1 MKAGIAGIRTLVV
14 CGWMIGASWASGSA
28 TNPPVS
34 LGPVLPVLEVV
45 STNLPMPAIFQAPE
59 TLAQGFQSPDGLALD
74 AETGDLYLTDED
86 ASAIVRIR
94 PDGTK
99 RTVLDSRTPIY
110 EVSGTHRTQVA
121 GLRSPEGLALD
132 EEGRLYVAED
142 VPGGRLL
149 VFDIRGPIRRSRM
162 EGEVV
167 RLPLQNSRFAWE
179 SIAIGPKGELLLAG
193 SSLED
198 VAGADGG
205 GDLFMGV
212 ILHRD
217 ASGDWWLLLN
227 HAMTSYSG
235 VCFSPDGRY
244 ALMTAEIPGLA
255 GCVDLRTRMVRTFLW
270 DMTFHSPEGVC
281 SLPGGAFLVAEESG
295 KIFRMDPTSGGVQLV
310 YEHDGTVESVLWD
323 AGSRRLLLTDD
334 RHGQVVAVPLKR
346 GEHLRRAAGKI
357 DDIAFIEEATPVDMV
372 PRRCPDYL
380 AEVLKLGGYD
390 PEVARGGVEFQQF
403 AKRYCL
409 VAVDAAVNLMPGHPP
424 VEDPIERIQFVV
436 IAPYLVGYQE
446 GELLWSSSGFTV
458 VMQSGRTM
466 KTELV
471 KRQVIGGDL
480 MEARFTPVGGSTIA
494 LPMPFS
500 ARINSEGHVAVN
512 FLGMGVMADFYLVLD
527 TNEPDNSLMVVVQP
541 NGFVHQYQLS
551 LPPRR
556 RRSHWVI
563 ALERQGP
570 DTWRNLPMPR

>member
-1 MKAGIAGIRTLVV
+1 MRRKLGAG
-14 CGWMIGASWASGSA
+14 
-28 TNPPVS
+28 
-34 LGPVLPVLEVV
+34 LPE
-45 STNLPMPAIFQAPE
+45 SRRPWRP
-59 TLAQGFQSPDGLALD
+59 GR
-74 AETGDLYLTDED
+74 GDRDPHLTDED

-198 VAGADGG
+198 VTGTDGR

-244 ALMTAEIPGLA
+244 ALMTAESPGLV

-323 AGSRRLLLTDD
+323 AAGRRLLLTDD
-334 RHGQVVAVPLKR
+334 RHGQLVAVPLNR
-346 GEHLRRAAGKI
+346 GEHLCCAAGRSTISRSSRKPRHGAPAVSRI
-357 DDIAFIEEATPVDMV
+357 PRGGASRAVADPGSGAKAWTPAARRCWATPG
-372 PRRCPDYL
+372 
-380 AEVLKLGGYD
+380 AG
-390 PEVARGGVEFQQF
+390 
-403 AKRYCL
+403 
-409 VAVDAAVNLMPGHPP
+409 
-424 VEDPIERIQFVV
+424 
-436 IAPYLVGYQE
+436 
-446 GELLWSSSGFTV
+446 
-458 VMQSGRTM
+458 
-466 KTELV
+466 
-471 KRQVIGGDL
+471 
-480 MEARFTPVGGSTIA
+480 
-494 LPMPFS
+494 
-500 ARINSEGHVAVN
+500 
-512 FLGMGVMADFYLVLD
+512 
-527 TNEPDNSLMVVVQP
+527 
-541 NGFVHQYQLS
+541 
-551 LPPRR
+551 R
-556 RRSHWVI
+556 RRSS
-563 ALERQGP
+563 
-570 DTWRNLPMPR
+570 T